1 MRPRRILIAPLV
13 LAVFPLAWAGV
24 TAVCAYL
31 RAPQLV
37 AQLDLP
43 FAPSELPKRRICA
56 LLAVQDP
63 SFYRHQGIGL
73 LDGHLGHTTLT
84 QSVCKGLYFNGG
96 FSPGVLRQ
104 RKIKLMISA
113 WAFDWQIPKDTQLRI
128 FLNRTY
134 FGDANGKEIHGF
146 PAAATAFFGKDL
158 QSVSEPEYLS
168 LVAMLVAPNSY
179 HVVQNP
185 EANAARV
192 RSIETQVESAC
203 GP

>member
-1 MRPRRILIAPLV
+1 MKRRRILIALLV
-13 LAVFPLAWAGV
+13 LAVFPLAWAAVTGV
-24 TAVCAYL
+24 RAYL

-37 AQLDLP
+37 AELDLP
-43 FAPSELPKRRICA
+43 FAPSELSERRICA

-73 LDGHLGHTTLT
+73 LDGHPGHTTLT
-84 QSVCKGLYFNGG
+84 QAVCKGLYFNG

-113 WAFDWQIPKDTQLRI
+113 WAFDRQIPKDTQLRI
-128 FLNRTY
+128 FLNRGY
-134 FGDANGKEIHGF
+134 FGDEDGKEILGF
-146 PAAATAFFGKDL
+146 PAASTAFFGKDL
-158 QSVSEPEYLS
+158 RSVSELEYLS
-168 LVAMLVAPNSY
+168 LLAMLDAPNSY
-179 HVVQNP
+179 NVVKYP

-192 RSIETQVESAC
+192 RSIETQVQSVC